1 MAIPAA
7 SPSHEH
13 LSRAGQENW
22 RAEQVAER
30 RLHDGSTYRI
40 VKIYLDPRPFA
51 DRLAA
56 LGWHADIRRLGRG
69 WVLGQA
75 TPATR

>member
-1 MAIPAA
+1 VFVD
-7 SPSHEH
+7 EH

-22 RAEQVAER
+22 RADQVAER
-30 RLHDGSTYRI
+30 RRPQDGSTYRI
-40 VKIYLDPRPFA
+40 VKTYLDPRPFA

-56 LGWHADIRRLGRG
+56 LGWQADIRRLGRG